1 MSEAFLMTNIISP
14 DNEIYDGNTEMI
26 VLPGEDGD
34 FAAMYEHAPLI
45 TYLRP
50 GKVEV
55 FSISEKENI
64 EFFVSGGFVKIKN
77 NNCIVMVDYIKKTH
91 EIDVK
96 ENEKKISELL
106 NKLENEEDQ
115 AIKNS
120 LLLDIEL
127 LKSENQASAE
137 S

>member
-1 MSEAFLMTNIISP
+1 MSEAFLKTQIISP
-14 DNEIYDGNTEMI
+14 DSEIYDGNTEMI

-55 FSISEKENI
+55 FSISEKKKI
-64 EFFVSGGFVKIKN
+64 EFFVSGGFVKIEN
-77 NNCIVMVDYIKKTH
+77 NSCIVMVDYIRKTH

-96 ENEKKISELL
+96 ENEKKISELVL
-106 NKLENEEDQ
+106 KLEKIEDQ
-115 AIKNS
+115 TIRDK
-120 LLLDIEL
+120 LITDIDL
-127 LKSENQASAE
+127 LKTENQAAD
-137 S
+137 

>member
-1 MSEAFLMTNIISP
+1 MSEAFLKTQIISP
-14 DNEIYDGNTEMI
+14 DSEIYDGNTEMI

-55 FSISEKENI
+55 FSISEKEKI
-64 EFFVSGGFVKIKN
+64 EFFVSGGFVKIEN
-77 NNCIVMVDYIKKTH
+77 NSCIVMVDYIRNTH

-106 NKLENEEDQ
+106 KKLENEEDQ

-120 LLLDIEL
+120 LLSDIEL
-127 LKSENQASAE
+127 LKSENQVSVE